1 MRLWN
6 TANAEIGFHCDMMN
20 GGATNMAINGGQL
33 TSKQFTLPQCSLC
46 FISGHSL
53 EYSMVPSKEEWI
65 FCSQWVWKL
74 RKVSGKGKS
83 NGISDPT
90 YSISQ
95 QNFKL
100 LSSSSLSCPCSLLV
114 YLLHACF
121 LLSNPV
127 IAIMSLCHGSYS
139 MTMYTHL
146 NHGMVNFQW
155 FVETPLNP
163 ANREQYETW
172 IVMLLDF

>member
-1 MRLWN
+1 MEYSKCWN
-6 TANAEIGFHCDMMN
+6 YVSLQYDEW
-20 GGATNMAINGGQL
+20 GATNLAINVGQL
-33 TSKQFTLPQCSLC
+33 TSKQFTLPQCKLC

-65 FCSQWVWKL
+65 FCSQWAWKL
-74 RKVSGKGKS
+74 RKFSGKRKC
-83 NGISDPT
+83 NGVSDPT

-100 LSSSSLSCPCSLLV
+100 LSWSSLWCPYSLWV

-127 IAIMSLCHGSYS
+127 IAIMSLCNPSYWLA
-139 MTMYTHL
+139 MCTHL